1 MLKPHV
7 LVTHK
12 VLIAKKSQYVLAL
25 PLKTNVYHEQ
35 NDFDYHYEPMEALI
49 TGKSLHT
56 LLTFGKWLKLLC
68 C

>member
-1 MLKPHV
+1 M
-7 LVTHK
+7 
-12 VLIAKKSQYVLAL
+12 LAL
-25 PLKTNVYHEQ
+25 PLKMNVYPEQ